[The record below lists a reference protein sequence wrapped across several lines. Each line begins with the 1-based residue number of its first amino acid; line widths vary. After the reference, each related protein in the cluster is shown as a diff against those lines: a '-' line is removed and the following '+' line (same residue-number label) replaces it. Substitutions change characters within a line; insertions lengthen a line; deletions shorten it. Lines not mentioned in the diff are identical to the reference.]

1 MNSSLRALRRLLE
14 GSGRLVAASLALS
27 LAQSALL
34 VPIAFLIRHAFD
46 ETIPSGDS
54 EDLIWIGAGVLALY
68 LAGSAIGLLTRWLTL
83 RATKEAVM
91 RLQEQVIAKLY
102 YLPKSF
108 FDSRDAGA
116 LHATVVQ
123 DSLRVD
129 TMANAIVAIL
139 IPAAVVGFFLIATLC
154 VISPVL
160 GAVVCVA
167 GPVLVVAGKRLGP
180 YVRRHTARWNAAFD
194 EFSSQTQTALRSMTL
209 TKLEGAERS
218 QLERRRAE
226 LEAVKETGRTMAF
239 WQSAYALIQTLV
251 SAAIGLIVLVAGGAA
266 VADGKLSLGDLISFY
281 AVLGLLRT
289 QLSGS
294 LFAIPQVISGRES
307 LERLTELVDLEE
319 VDPYG
324 GNRELA
330 FAGGIELRGVS
341 FAYEPSH
348 PILREFDLEVQPG
361 ESVLLVGPNGIGK
374 STILSLIVGLYKPH
388 EGTVLADGHP
398 LGELDLPSLRR
409 GIGVVSQD
417 PVILPGTV
425 WENLTFGQPGAPSS
439 AVELAVA
446 QAGADGFIAELPEGY
461 DSRVGDEGELLSGG
475 QRQRLAIARALLG
488 RPAMLM
494 LDEPTTHLDHEGV
507 RGLLRAL
514 SDADPRLSVI
524 VVSHDPQVA
533 AGMDRVVDLGERFSS
548 VP

>member
-1 MNSSLRALRRLLE
+1 
-14 GSGRLVAASLALS
+14 V
-27 LAQSALL
+27 
-34 VPIAFLIRHAFD
+34 
-46 ETIPSGDS
+46 
-54 EDLIWIGAGVLALY
+54 
-68 LAGSAIGLLTRWLTL
+68 AGSAIGLFTRWLSL

-108 FDSRDAGA
+108 FDGRDAGA

-123 DSLRVD
+123 DSMRVD
-129 TMANAIVAIL
+129 AMANAIVAIL
-139 IPAAVVGFFLIATLC
+139 VPGAVVGLALVATLC
-154 VISPVL
+154 VISPAL
-160 GAVVCVA
+160 GAVTLVA
-167 GPVLVVAGKRLGP
+167 GPVLLVAGRRLGP
-180 YVRRHTARWNAAFD
+180 YVRTHTARWNKAFD

-209 TKLEGAERS
+209 TKLEGAEAP

-226 LEAVKETGRTMAF
+226 LEAVKETGRRMAF

-251 SAAIGLIVLVAGGAA
+251 SAAVGLVVLVAGGAA
-266 VADGKLSLGDLISFY
+266 VAEGKLSLGDLISFY

-324 GNRELA
+324 GSRELA

-425 WENLTFGQPGAPSS
+425 RENLTFGQPDAPTS
-439 AVELAVA
+439 AVERAVA
-446 QAGADGFIAELPEGY
+446 QAGADGFIAELPGGFE
-461 DSRVGDEGELLSGG
+461 SRVGDEGELLSGG

-507 RGLLRAL
+507 RGLLSAL
-514 SDADPRLSVI
+514 SGADPRPSVI

-533 AGMDRVVDLGERFSS
+533 AGMDRVVDLGERFAS